1 MRRPPVATCE
11 NDDRGDQ
18 PQGAADGQHRARIG
32 EPRRDLGHVI
42 GHRPRVAAP
51 TRAPQAACHVS
62 FTTVTTPSDVRA
74 LAGELSLAVVR
85 LTRHL
90 RGRRVDSQISLTQ
103 LSALATLA
111 REGAMTPGALAA
123 KERVQPPSMT
133 RVIAS
138 LTDLGLVQRDP
149 HPTDGR
155 QIIVSLSSAGRALI
169 DDETSA
175 REAWMTE
182 QLAGLTDD
190 QLLVLTRAVGI
201 MKQIVTESE

>member
-1 MRRPPVATCE
+1 M
-11 NDDRGDQ
+11 
-18 PQGAADGQHRARIG
+18 
-32 EPRRDLGHVI
+32 
-42 GHRPRVAAP
+42 
-51 TRAPQAACHVS
+51 
-62 FTTVTTPSDVRA
+62 TTPSDVRA

-90 RGRRVDSQISLTQ
+90 RGRRADSQISLTQ

-138 LTDLGLVQRDP
+138 LTDLDLVERNP

-169 DDETSA
+169 ADETSA

-182 QLAGLTDD
+182 QLSTLTEE
-190 QLLVLTRAVGI
+190 QLVVLTRAVAI
-201 MKQIVTESE
+201 MKQIVAESE

>member
-1 MRRPPVATCE
+1 M
-11 NDDRGDQ
+11 
-18 PQGAADGQHRARIG
+18 
-32 EPRRDLGHVI
+32 
-42 GHRPRVAAP
+42 
-51 TRAPQAACHVS
+51 
-62 FTTVTTPSDVRA
+62 TTPSDLRA

-90 RGRRVDSQISLTQ
+90 RGRRADSQISLTQ

-138 LTDLGLVQRDP
+138 LTDLDLVERNP

-169 DDETSA
+169 ADEASA

-182 QLAGLTDD
+182 QLATLSED
-190 QLLVLTRAVGI
+190 QLVVLGRAVAI
-201 MKQIVTESE
+201 MKQIVAESE

>member
-1 MRRPPVATCE
+1 M
-11 NDDRGDQ
+11 
-18 PQGAADGQHRARIG
+18 
-32 EPRRDLGHVI
+32 
-42 GHRPRVAAP
+42 
-51 TRAPQAACHVS
+51 
-62 FTTVTTPSDVRA
+62 TTPSDVRA

-90 RGRRVDSQISLTQ
+90 RGRRADSQISLTQ

-138 LTDLGLVQRDP
+138 LTDLDLVERNP

-155 QIIVSLSSAGRALI
+155 QIIVSLSQAGRALI
-169 DDETSA
+169 ADEASA
-175 REAWMTE
+175 REEWMTE
-182 QLAGLTDD
+182 QLSTLTEE
-190 QLLVLTRAVGI
+190 QLVVLTRAVAI
-201 MKQIVTESE
+201 MKQIVAESE